1 MKEVIGNNGRVRKLS
16 ETEIEDENK
25 IVGHFQEAIQ
35 RVEVSDDEKST
46 IGVEYACLRSMML
59 EPRNT
64 TMWNALAL
72 VFMMSDRVEEAE
84 EAIERSLDIDT
95 SNAWT
100 WTIWGDLLRQK
111 GDRTEAERAYRMAT
125 ELDPR
130 EVHALRHLSMLYLER
145 GAIPEA
151 LDLLQMLIPVTP
163 SDQELWDAYSQC
175 LQKLSLKS
183 TKP

>member
-1 MKEVIGNNGRVRKLS
+1 MS
-16 ETEIEDENK
+16 ETEIEDENQ

-35 RVEVSDDEKST
+35 RVDVSDDEMSA

-72 VFMMSDRVEEAE
+72 VYIMSDREQEAE

-100 WTIWGDLLRQK
+100 WTIWGDLLRLK
-111 GDRTEAERAYRMAT
+111 GDKTEAERAYRMAA

-130 EVHALRHLSMLYLER
+130 EIHTLRHLALLYLER

-163 SDQELWDAYSQC
+163 SDQELWDAYSRC
-175 LQKLSLKS
+175 LQRLKR
-183 TKP
+183 